1 VLPDLN
7 GQERERQYTGGY
19 TTRTYGSHRGTQV
32 DAMQLELGSNLRR
45 KANLERTA
53 SDLAQAI
60 AIFAKEYLPLAVGA
74 NTKRGGGPVER

>member
-32 DAMQLELGSNLRR
+32 DAMQLELGASLRR
-45 KANLERTA
+45 SVNLERTA
-53 SDLAQAI
+53 SDLAHAI
-60 AIFAKEYLPLAVGA
+60 AIFAKEYLPLAHDAKTKPNGSPVG
-74 NTKRGGGPVER
+74 R